1 MKLSN
6 IKKTMET
13 IRELPTLPL
22 VANKINAILHDPKS
36 SVSDLSK
43 IIEMDQSIT
52 AKVLKL
58 VNSAHYGLPEK
69 VNNINQAIALL
80 GYRNISYVV
89 MTLSVFDALK
99 NFEKK
104 SYDRRKFWVHSIAV
118 GILSQKLAKECD
130 FPLSED
136 IFTSGLLHDL
146 GKVFLDAFLHEE
158 FEAIVHTAQKE
169 GVSFIDAEHE
179 LFDVD
184 HTMVGEWMARTWRL
198 PLHVIAGIKHH
209 HHEVKRRNGLS
220 VSQDPFID
228 VIKLA
233 DVSIKAG
240 NYGHSGDGSEYRP
253 KLNKEL
259 FRRLPITKQDVEH
272 IMGDLKQDLSK
283 SEALLDLA
291 L

>member
-43 IIEMDQSIT
+43 IIEKDQSIT

-58 VNSAHYGLPEK
+58 VNSAHYGLPQK
-69 VNNINQAIALL
+69 VNNINQAIALI
-80 GYRNISYVV
+80 GYRNISYIV

-99 NFEKK
+99 NLKNNGF
-104 SYDRRKFWVHSIAV
+104 DRRKFWVHSIAV

-130 FPLSED
+130 FVLVED

-146 GKVFLDAFLHEE
+146 GKVFLDGFLHEE
-158 FEAIVHTAQKE
+158 FEAIINKAEHD
-169 GVSFIDAEHE
+169 GISFIEAEHE

-184 HTMVGEWMARTWRL
+184 HSMVGEWMARTWRL

-209 HHEVKRRNGLS
+209 HHDIEKRSGLS
-220 VSQDPFID
+220 LSQNPFID
-228 VIKLA
+228 IIRLSDVCIK
-233 DVSIKAG
+233 VG
-240 NYGHSGDGSEYRP
+240 RFGQSGDGSKYAP
-253 KLNKEL
+253 KLDKKL
-259 FRRLPITKQDVEH
+259 FRRLPLTREDLEPI
-272 IMGDLKQDLSK
+272 IGDLAADLGK
-283 SEALLDLA
+283 SEALLNLA

>member
-6 IKKTMET
+6 IKKTIET

-43 IIEMDQSIT
+43 IIEKDQSIT
-52 AKVLKL
+52 AKLLKL
-58 VNSAHYGLPEK
+58 VNSAHYGLPQK

-80 GYRNISYVV
+80 GYRNISYIV
-89 MTLSVFDALK
+89 MTLSVFDTLK
-99 NFEKK
+99 NLESK
-104 SYDRRKFWVHSIAV
+104 SFDRRKFWVHSIAV

-130 FPLSED
+130 YLLVED

-146 GKVFLDAFLHEE
+146 GKVFLDGFMHEE
-158 FEAIVHTAQKE
+158 FEAIINKAEKD
-169 GVSFIDAEHE
+169 GIAFIDAEHE

-209 HHEVKRRNGLS
+209 HQEVEQRSGLS
-220 VSQDPFID
+220 LSQDPFID
-228 VIKLA
+228 IIRLA
-233 DVSIKAG
+233 DICIKAG
-240 NYGHSGDGSEYRP
+240 KFGRSGDGSKYRP
-253 KLNKEL
+253 KLNKAL
-259 FRRLPITKQDVEH
+259 FRRLPITKDDVVH
-272 IMGDLKQDLSK
+272 IIGDLTRDLSK
-283 SEALLDLA
+283 SEALLNLA